1 MKDWIESLTASFK
14 ILPAGSGWIAEVF
27 VVIFIALLGNFLLKR
42 FFNRLEKRFAHT
54 ANRWDDTLLEAGR
67 KPAGVMVWAVGMF
80 WALDIVRAHSDSAIF
95 DAVGPARH
103 VTIIFLLTWFLVRLV
118 QGMERL
124 MVDPARTDNPVDETT
139 ARAVGKLLRASAIIT
154 ASLVVLQT
162 LGFSISGVLAFGGIG
177 GIAVGFAAKDLLT
190 NFFGA
195 MVIYLDRPFK
205 VGDWVRSPDKEIE
218 GTVEDIGWRM
228 TRIRTFDQR
237 PLYVPNAT
245 FVSISVENP
254 SRMRN
259 RRIKETVGIRYD
271 DADKMR
277 AIIGDV
283 TAMLRAHPDIEAKKR
298 TLIVNFNSYGPS
310 SLDFF
315 IYTFTKTTDWVKFH
329 GIKQDV
335 LLKVY
340 DIIRRH
346 DADIAFP
353 TSTLHIATA
362 PSRDAGEPDDDVP

>member
-1 MKDWIESLTASFK
+1 MDSSIASLEL
-14 ILPAGSGWIAEVF
+14 LPPGFGWIAEVF
-27 VVIFIALLGNFLLKR
+27 VVIFIALLVNFILKG
-42 FFNRLEKRFAHT
+42 FFRRLEKRFEASK
-54 ANRWDDTLLEAGR
+54 NRWDDTLLEAGR
-67 KPAGVMVWAVGMF
+67 KPAGLMVWAVGMF
-80 WALDIVRAHSDSAIF
+80 WALDIVREHSESAIF
-95 DAVGPARH
+95 DAIDPARR
-103 VTIIFLLTWFLVRLV
+103 VAVIFLLTWFLVRLV
-118 QGMERL
+118 HGMEQL
-124 MVDPARTDNPVDETT
+124 IADPVRTDKPVDETT

-154 ASLVVLQT
+154 AALVCLQT

-177 GIAVGFAAKDLLT
+177 GIAVGFAAKDLLA

-205 VGDWVRSPDKEIE
+205 VGEWVRSPDKEIE
-218 GTVEDIGWRM
+218 GTVEEIGWRM

-259 RRIKETVGIRYD
+259 RRIKETIGIRYD

-277 AIIGDV
+277 EIITDV
-283 TAMLRAHPDIEAKKR
+283 VAMLRAHPDIEDKKR
-298 TLIVNFNSYGPS
+298 TLIVNFDSYGAS

-340 DIIRRH
+340 DIIRGH
-346 DADIAFP
+346 GADIAFP
-353 TSTLHIATA
+353 TSTLHIASA
-362 PSRDAGEPDDDVP
+362 PSRKSDEGPDETA